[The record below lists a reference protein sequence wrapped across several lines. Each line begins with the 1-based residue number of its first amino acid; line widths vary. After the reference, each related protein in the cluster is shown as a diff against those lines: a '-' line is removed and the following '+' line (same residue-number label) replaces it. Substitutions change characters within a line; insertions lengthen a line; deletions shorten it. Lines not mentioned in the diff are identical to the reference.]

1 MQHIQIITYL
11 LQRESLPELGK
22 TNVSSILTEAL
33 TAHVHTILAD
43 QTSLV

>member
-1 MQHIQIITYL
+1 MQYIQNASL
-11 LQRESLPELGK
+11 GDSLPELGK
-22 TNVSSILTEAL
+22 TNISSILTEAL